1 MDALPVEILLEIGR
15 TDLADYHGMLNIPK
29 FARAVT
35 IGYRLDMMLVAG
47 YNYKKILNNNEGSIT
62 RTHRTHKFSRLIGR
76 TFPEITFITTTG
88 ISSKNITIGIILYL
102 FVHILLMNINMF
114 FFVNHVNKSGNK
126 FICIIECALVAEGNP
141 QCTFFEIANAEGSQ
155 YMTG

>member
-15 TDLADYHGMLNIPK
+15 TDLADYHGMLNIPR

-76 TFPEITFITTTG
+76 TFPEITFIVDIYDSRNGMGYNTWNG
-88 ISSKNITIGIILYL
+88 SRS
-102 FVHILLMNINMF
+102 NMDYCY
-114 FFVNHVNKSGNK
+114 NDNGNK
-126 FICIIECALVAEGNP
+126 FKKYNHWHNSLLVRAYFIDEH
-141 QCTFFEIANAEGSQ
+141 
-155 YMTG
+155 